1 MPQFAIWQ
9 SRPVFVT
16 STFRDMQAERDH
28 LRNHVFPV
36 LEERLRRR
44 FHFLEPI
51 DLRWGV
57 ETVALADQQSKELLV
72 LKVCLA
78 EIQRSRPFLIGLVG
92 DRYGWVPPA
101 DRMKAATDEA
111 GYAADTAG
119 KSVTALEIEYGV
131 LDFPGQ
137 SQRSRFYFRDPL
149 PYDKID
155 RKSTRL

>member
-92 DRYGWVPPA
+92 DRYGWVPRP
-101 DRMKAATDEA
+101 TE
-111 GYAADTAG
+111 
-119 KSVTALEIEYGV
+119 
-131 LDFPGQ
+131 
-137 SQRSRFYFRDPL
+137 
-149 PYDKID
+149 
-155 RKSTRL
+155 